1 MQNRENHH
9 LQQENSEENPN
20 KKENPIELHSPEI
33 QELLGVPPR
42 WIIRNGIAIL
52 LMVVLVLVSGSFIF
66 RYPEL
71 VYGRITL
78 LSENLPVQ
86 VAANS
91 NGQIQALFAEENQ
104 QVQAGEIIGVIKSSV
119 NFEDALRLMAK
130 LDSFANYNDAHKA
143 VTEIFSAENYSL
155 EEYQSLSNK
164 LKEWEHAFVLK
175 APVSGQIVF
184 GEHRT
189 VNQYVRSGDIVFTV
203 VPDETGKI
211 SGRILAPAIGLG
223 KIEPGQQVNIK
234 VDNYPFMEYG
244 ILSGSVLSISKI
256 PVVSEQGTFYPV
268 NVDLPDKLV
277 TNYNRELSY
286 SLQMQGNAEIIIQN
300 RRVIELLIEPLSS
313 MFKGRK

>member
-20 KKENPIELHSPEI
+20 KKENSIELHSPEI

-155 EEYQSLSNK
+155 EEYQSLSSK

-184 GEHRT
+184 GEHRA

>member
-155 EEYQSLSNK
+155 EEYQSLSSK

-184 GEHRT
+184 GEHRA